1 MAEQLEPQEV
11 IDDPIEV
18 RRNKRQA
25 LIDAGQSPYAV
36 RFDVSD
42 YCADLEARY
51 SELEDGA
58 ETEDRVAVAGRI
70 MAIRNQGKVAFIVI
84 RDGIH
89 QRSMGFAAVLA
100 ILQDLLILLEIK
112 NGGFRFRP
120 ERTIRAVLW
129 QIVAKLHKQLLQGLH
144 IRSGHA
150 FFE

>member
-1 MAEQLEPQEV
+1 MAEQLETQEV

-70 MAIRNQGKVAFIVI
+70 MAIRNQG
-84 RDGIH
+84 
-89 QRSMGFAAVLA
+89 
-100 ILQDLLILLEIK
+100 
-112 NGGFRFRP
+112 
-120 ERTIRAVLW
+120 
-129 QIVAKLHKQLLQGLH
+129 
-144 IRSGHA
+144 
-150 FFE
+150 